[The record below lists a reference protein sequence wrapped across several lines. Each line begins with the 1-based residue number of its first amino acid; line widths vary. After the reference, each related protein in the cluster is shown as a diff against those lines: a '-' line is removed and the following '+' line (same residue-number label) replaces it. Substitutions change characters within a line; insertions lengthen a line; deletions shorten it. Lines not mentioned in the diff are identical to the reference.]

1 MLYKKKTL
9 SINKV
14 FYYLIIEKENNEM
27 NDTISLDIALEYL
40 NTGNIIDEFDIF
52 SNIIENEST
61 QFEVLTE
68 EVVLEKLDFKAMKDA
83 VVKAITRVINF
94 IKDKALVIF
103 NKIKEIFE
111 KLSSRFDQKMKK
123 AEEIAKT
130 HSKEEIS
137 KAMED
142 EAVQNFIQ
150 VQQDSVKDMLD
161 KIEDNNSAPIKIE
174 VPKYQIKEKD
184 LAFVRFVG
192 GDFIKIDKVLS
203 DFWAETNNFI
213 VAIAARGKSP
223 DVRLFDKFEHPE
235 ELQMRIEIE
244 YVNPSDAVHFVDYLR
259 GYKKR
264 FDELIALNNGDRDLF
279 KNQLS
284 DLENLKSKV
293 ESSNDEE
300 YISKNK
306 ENISRVLVLIN
317 RYILLTNSIENQYK
331 AALALAVKNIEVL
344 DKAGL

>member
-1 MLYKKKTL
+1 
-9 SINKV
+9 
-14 FYYLIIEKENNEM
+14 M

-52 SNIIENEST
+52 SNIIENESA

-83 VVKAITRVINF
+83 VVKAISRVINF

-123 AEEIAKT
+123 AEEVAKT

-150 VQQDSVKDMLD
+150 VQQDCVKDMLD
-161 KIEDNNSAPIKIE
+161 KIEDNNSAPIEVE

-184 LAFVRFVG
+184 LAFIRFNV
-192 GDFIKIDKVLS
+192 GDFDKINKVLN
-203 DFWAETNNFI
+203 DFWGETNNFM
-213 VAIAARGKSP
+213 VAIARGKSP

-264 FDELIALNNGDRDLF
+264 FDELIALNNDDRDLF
-279 KNQLS
+279 KSQLS
-284 DLENLKSKV
+284 DLEKIKSKI

-317 RYILLTNSIENQYK
+317 RYILVTNYIENQYK